1 MKEIRPFPEL
11 EPGTKCRGESR
22 KRALFAYTQSRNPI
36 SSGTV
41 SSTLASMSAWYERM
55 SNERD
60 IRLRQHS
67 QLPKCTKP
75 SRDLRPNDNG
85 TSSPFNQSALY
96 LIVDR
101 IGCTPGLNSL
111 SVTRRR
117 KADPKF
123 TNRRESWVL
132 VLHALIFTELAY
144 GTLFRMCNNTVISQ
158 PCIENSFLIS
168 LADNTNEIASLTAH
182 LMSPFLS
189 CWFVVLFY
197 TSLDW

>member
-11 EPGTKCRGESR
+11 EPGTKRRGESQ
-22 KRALFAYTQSRNPI
+22 KQALFAYTQSRNPI

-60 IRLRQHS
+60 IRSRQHS

-101 IGCTPGLNSL
+101 IECTPGLNSL

-117 KADPKF
+117 KEDQIRSLRIEEKVDLSSTRFHFQKLRLPA
-123 TNRRESWVL
+123 VL
-132 VLHALIFTELAY
+132 YSGCATI
-144 GTLFRMCNNTVISQ
+144 RS
-158 PCIENSFLIS
+158 S
-168 LADNTNEIASLTAH
+168 LSR
-182 LMSPFLS
+182 
-189 CWFVVLFY
+189 V
-197 TSLDW
+197 